1 MGVTQKGGREA
12 AFLFNLPAMEAPR
25 GFTLVELVVVILIM
39 AILAVAAAPRFWD
52 SGAFEGPAFAHEL
65 AAAARYAQ
73 KLAVTSGCP
82 VRFTIPDATHYAL
95 LQPQNA
101 PVHGG
106 GCDATLTRAVPHP
119 GTGEA
124 FAGTAPTGVT
134 IGTLTTVDFQSSG
147 APRVSG
153 AELTSDLS
161 IALTGAAVRITA
173 RSGYVEVQ

>member
-1 MGVTQKGGREA
+1 MNA
-12 AFLFNLPAMEAPR
+12 SR
-25 GFTLVELVVVILIM
+25 GFTLVELIVVIVLM
-39 AILAVAAAPRFWD
+39 AILAAAAAPRFWD

-82 VRFTIPDATHYAL
+82 VRFTISDARHYAL

-106 GCDATLTRAVPHP
+106 SCDPSLVRNVLHP

-124 FAGTAPTGVT
+124 FAGTAPAGVT
-134 IGTLTTVDFQSSG
+134 IDTLTTVDFQSTG
-147 APRVSG
+147 APRVG
-153 AELTSDLS
+153 GTELTSDLS